1 MIKDV
6 TIGLLVL
13 IIVIEIAWIFRDSLG
28 ITMESFENSNGPMSL
43 QGDSPDFTLEYPA
56 TDKTEMTPDED
67 EVWMTSLTAADQ
79 RARRGQN
86 CLPTYQQAGPFG
98 TTVFTTTKSCEDGMA
113 HTRPGDRIY
122 IPDNINTVMRSDTIR
137 HELVHVYQ
145 RRNPEAWKTFYRRS
159 WSYEV
164 FVDPPADL
172 PKELIDGRRANPDT
186 TNDMGG
192 PWACWLRRY
201 WTIPIYKDNYNPRLR
216 DTKVI
221 FWDSWKKEALETPPS
236 DWTAFFGTPGQP
248 EHPNEIA
255 ACLLVAEDTSSEA
268 GRRLMTWWASQGLA
282 LAG

>member
-1 MIKDV
+1 MSQDIA
-6 TIGLLVL
+6 IGLLIA
-13 IIVIEIAWIFRDSLG
+13 IIVVEVAWICRDRF
-28 ITMESFENSNGPMSL
+28 EAFENSPMSL

-67 EVWMTSLTAADQ
+67 EVWFLSHTAADQ

-86 CLPTYQQAGPFG
+86 CLPTYKQAGPFG
-98 TTVFTTTKSCEDGMA
+98 TTVLTTTKSCEDGMA

-122 IPDNINTVMRSDTIR
+122 IPDNINSVMRSDTIR

-145 RRNPEAWKTFYRRS
+145 RRNPEAWRRFYRRS

-164 FVDPPADL
+164 FKDPPAGF
-172 PKELIDGRRANPDT
+172 PKELIEGRRANPDT
-186 TNDMGG
+186 TDDMGG

-216 DTKVI
+216 DTQVI
-221 FWDSWKKEALETPPS
+221 FWDAWKKEALTAPPA

-248 EHPNEIA
+248 EHPHEIA
-255 ACLLVAEDTSSEA
+255 ACLLVAGDTSSEA
-268 GRRLMTWWASQGLA
+268 GRRLMTWAASQGIV